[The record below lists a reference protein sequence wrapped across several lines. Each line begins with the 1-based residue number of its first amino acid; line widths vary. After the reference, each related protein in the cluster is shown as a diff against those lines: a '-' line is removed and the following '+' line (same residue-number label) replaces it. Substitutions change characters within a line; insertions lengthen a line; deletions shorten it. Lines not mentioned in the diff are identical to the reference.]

1 MVTIRS
7 SFHVTKETKEL
18 LEKLRLDY
26 NRYSIRKVSQENFLK
41 FLAKKMRRA
50 NLEAVSFIEY
60 SKVYNKLLKE
70 NNLEIEILPILI
82 IPNNLFEIVEELYRL
97 LNNLNMSF
105 EYFTTEKQTAIV
117 FKKTKQEDVEIPVV
131 K

>member
-7 SFHVTKETKEL
+7 SFHVTKETKDL

-26 NRYSIRKVSQENFLK
+26 NRYSVRKVSQENFLK

-117 FKKTKQEDVEIPVV
+117 FKKTKQEDIEIPVV
-131 K
+131 Q

>member
-7 SFHVTKETKEL
+7 SFHVTKETKDL

-26 NRYSIRKVSQENFLK
+26 NRYSVRKVSQENFLK

-82 IPNNLFEIVEELYRL
+82 IPNSLFEIVEELYRL

-131 K
+131 Q

>member
-7 SFHVTKETKEL
+7 SFHVTKETKDL

-26 NRYSIRKVSQENFLK
+26 NRYSVRKVSQENFLK

-131 K
+131 Q